1 MSEYNDDL
9 KIDFSELHINWRDQP
24 INYMK
29 WSEKWVNAVSYRD
42 RIKESLEVL
51 KAELDTKYRQ
61 ELSVDKKPTEAVI
74 SSAITND
81 ADYKLQQQQLIDAN
95 ETVNLLVSAKAAF
108 EHRKKALE
116 GLTQLWVN
124 GYWSDPKIPL
134 DAKTHFESDFEK
146 QKQTLS
152 QNKRLQ
158 KLKRKEV

>member
-9 KIDFSELHINWRDQP
+9 KIGFSKLHINWRDQST
-24 INYMK
+24 NYMK

-42 RIKESLEVL
+42 HIKENLDVL
-51 KAELDTKYRQ
+51 KAELDAKYRQ
-61 ELSVDKKPTEAVI
+61 ELSTDKKPTEVAI

-81 ADYKLQQQQLIDAN
+81 EDYKLQQQQLIDAN
-95 ETVNLLVSAKAAF
+95 ETVNLLVSAKGAF

-124 GYWSDPKIPL
+124 GYWSDPKIPSE
-134 DAKTHFESDFEK
+134 AKTHFESDFEN
-146 QKQTLS
+146 QKQLLS
-152 QNKRLQ
+152 KNKRLQ